1 MAKLNGTK
9 RQPFDWM
16 EPRRN
21 PEHVKTEKA
30 RREAMYRTEL
40 EERAALL
47 HRLGH
52 SRDAARAR
60 LAANLDWD
68 FPGGSGPVA
77 AGALDGIIDRVYG
90 SAGTSKP
97 ARSSSGKGGTR

>member
-1 MAKLNGTK
+1 MAAMPKSL
-9 RQPFDWM
+9 PFDWM

-21 PEHVKTEKA
+21 PGHGKTEKA

-52 SRDAARAR
+52 DRETVRSR
-60 LAANLDWD
+60 LAANLGWD
-68 FPGGSGPVA
+68 FPPGTSPIA
-77 AGALDGIIDRVYG
+77 PSALDAILDRVFG
-90 SAGTSKP
+90 SSQGQHKSAPK
-97 ARSSSGKGGTR
+97 GKGGTR

>member
-1 MAKLNGTK
+1 MAKLNGTQ

-60 LAANLDWD
+60 LAANLEWD

-90 SAGTSKP
+90 PAGTSKQP
-97 ARSSSGKGGTR
+97 SPRSKGGTR

>member
-1 MAKLNGTK
+1 MSPMPKTL
-9 RQPFDWM
+9 PFDWM

-21 PEHVKTEKA
+21 PGHGKTEKA

-52 SRDAARAR
+52 EREAIRAR
-60 LAANLDWD
+60 LTANLGWD
-68 FPGGSGPVA
+68 FPAGKSPVPPS
-77 AGALDGIIDRVYG
+77 ALDAILDRLFG
-90 SAGTSKP
+90 
-97 ARSSSGKGGTR
+97 SSGQGQQRSTPKGRGGTR